1 MYRQFFVLAIVICTL
16 LAGRAAPAAEP
27 LPPRAEWIPQDA
39 VIVVDIAQ
47 PRRVLESL
55 LDDRV
60 TSAVTASPQ
69 YQAATSNAEFKQL
82 AGVVKHYQDKYQ
94 VDFRGLCGKLF
105 GGGITWAVGPKEASL
120 LIVDTEDARLLEEV
134 HEFMR
139 LVARGEA
146 EKRGEP
152 NAVASAEY
160 RGVTGWKFAPN
171 EAHAIIGNRLLLT
184 NKPDW
189 LKAAVDLRADPSGV
203 SVAKKPSYGTARQAV
218 GPGAVA
224 SIYVDVAVLKQIPQV
239 QNGLNKNAENPLA
252 SLLFAPLLSAMR
264 DANWLAMGVNLK
276 DQQLAVALATDA
288 APSDGSSP
296 KEFAT
301 PDSAA
306 GGAMPNFA
314 VPRQIAGLSFYRDL
328 HRFYAAK
335 DQLFPER
342 TSGLIFFENM
352 MGIFFTGRD
361 LTDEVLAETTP
372 HVRFVVA
379 EQQYDA
385 KVGTPQVQLPGF
397 AAVFRMKNPE
407 KFSLVAE
414 EAFQKA
420 LGLVNFTRGQ
430 KAEPGLIID
439 RPEHGGVKYT
449 VAAFAAPAKTDN
461 TDQTPVDMRF
471 NFSPTLAMP
480 NGYVIISST
489 EALARDLID
498 ALKAEAAG
506 NVQPLAGMHSLVTV
520 DGSRVASILNA
531 NREAMIQQSMVEKGK
546 TQEQAAQELDVGLKI
561 AQAIRKVSLSMGNR
575 DGQTQVRLEATVE
588 VP

>member
-1 MYRQFFVLAIVICTL
+1 MYRPVFALTLVLGAL
-16 LAGRAAPAAEP
+16 LAGRAAPAAET

-47 PRRVLESL
+47 PRKLLEPL

-60 TSAVTASPQ
+60 TNAVTASPQ
-69 YQAATSNAEFKQL
+69 YQAAVANPEFKQL
-82 AGVVKHYQDKYQ
+82 SGVIKHYQDKYQ

-105 GGGITWAVGPKEASL
+105 GGGVTWAVGPNEANL

-134 HEFMR
+134 HEFVR
-139 LVARGEA
+139 VVARGEA
-146 EKRGEP
+146 EKRGQP
-152 NAVASAEY
+152 NAVVSADY
-160 RGVTGWKFAPN
+160 RGVTGWKFGPN
-171 EAHAIIGNRLLLT
+171 EAHAIIGSRLVLT

-189 LKAAVDLRADPSGV
+189 LKAAVDLRADPNGA
-203 SVAKKPSYGTARQAV
+203 SVARAPNYRTAQQAV
-218 GPGAVA
+218 GGNAIG
-224 SIYVDVAVLKQIPQV
+224 SIYADLAVLKQIPNV
-239 QNGLNKNAENPLA
+239 QAGLAKNAENPLA
-252 SLLFAPLLSAMR
+252 SLLLAPLLAAMR
-264 DANWLAMGVNLK
+264 ESNWLAMGVNLQ
-276 DQQLAVALATDA
+276 DQKLAFDLAMDA
-288 APSDGSSP
+288 AASDGSSP

-301 PDSAA
+301 PETAV

-328 HRFYAAK
+328 HKFYAAK

-379 EQQYDA
+379 QQEYDA

-449 VAAFAAPAKTDN
+449 VAAFAAPAKTD
-461 TDQTPVDMRF
+461 QAPVDIRF
-471 NFSPTLAMP
+471 NFQPTLAMP
-480 NGYVIISST
+480 NGYVVISST

-498 ALKAEAAG
+498 ALKEEAAG

-531 NREAMIQQSMVEKGK
+531 NRENMIQQSMVEKGK
-546 TQEQAAQELDVGLKI
+546 THEQAAQELDVGLKI
-561 AQAIRKVSLSMGNR
+561 AEAIRQLTLSMGSR
-575 DGQTQVRLEATVE
+575 GGQTHARLEMTVE

>member
-1 MYRQFFVLAIVICTL
+1 MGC
-16 LAGRAAPAAEP
+16 AAPAAES

-47 PRRVLESL
+47 PRQLLDPL

-60 TSAVTASPQ
+60 TGAVTASPQ
-69 YQAATSNAEFKQL
+69 YQAATANAEFKQL
-82 AGVVKHYQDKYQ
+82 AGLVKHYQEKYQ

-105 GGGITWAVGPKEASL
+105 GGGVTWAVGPNEASL
-120 LIVDTEDARLLEEV
+120 LIVDTEDAKLLEEV
-134 HEFMR
+134 HEFIR
-139 LVARGEA
+139 VVARGEA
-146 EKRGEP
+146 EKRGQP
-152 NAVASAEY
+152 NAVASADY

-171 EAHAIIGNRLLLT
+171 EAHAIIGSRLVLT

-189 LKAAVDLRADPSGV
+189 LKAAVDLRADPNGA
-203 SVAKKPSYGTARQAV
+203 SVAKSPNYRTAQQAV
-218 GPGAVA
+218 GAKAVA
-224 SIYVDVAVLKQIPQV
+224 SVYANLAVLKQIPNLQAA
-239 QNGLNKNAENPLA
+239 LAKNNENPLA
-252 SLLFAPLLSAMR
+252 SLLFAPLLAAMR
-264 DANWLAMGVNLK
+264 ESNWLAMGVNLQ
-276 DQQLAVALATDA
+276 DQKLAVEVAMDS
-288 APSDGSSP
+288 APSDASSP

-328 HRFYAAK
+328 HKFYAAK

-372 HVRFVVA
+372 HVRFVAA

-439 RPEHGGVKYT
+439 RPVYARRQVHDRRVCSTRQDRATRRWTCG
-449 VAAFAAPAKTDN
+449 
-461 TDQTPVDMRF
+461 
-471 NFSPTLAMP
+471 S
-480 NGYVIISST
+480 ISSPPWPCPT
-489 EALARDLID
+489 
-498 ALKAEAAG
+498 
-506 NVQPLAGMHSLVTV
+506 
-520 DGSRVASILNA
+520 
-531 NREAMIQQSMVEKGK
+531 
-546 TQEQAAQELDVGLKI
+546 
-561 AQAIRKVSLSMGNR
+561 
-575 DGQTQVRLEATVE
+575 AT
-588 VP
+588 

>member
-1 MYRQFFVLAIVICTL
+1 MSRQFLALTIVTCSLFLTR
-16 LAGRAAPAAEP
+16 GAPAAEP

-39 VIVVDIAQ
+39 VIVVDIAE
-47 PRRVLESL
+47 PRRLLEPL

-69 YQAATSNAEFKQL
+69 YQAATANAEFKQL
-82 AGVVKHYQDKYQ
+82 AGAVKHYQEKYQ
-94 VDFRGLCGKLF
+94 VDFRGLVGKLL
-105 GGGITWAVGPKEASL
+105 GGGVTWAVGPNEASL
-120 LIVDTEDARLLEEV
+120 LIVDTEDAGLLEEV
-134 HEFMR
+134 HEFTR
-139 LVARGEA
+139 VVARGEA
-146 EKRGEP
+146 EKRGQP
-152 NAVASAEY
+152 NAVVSAEY
-160 RGVTGWKFAPN
+160 RGVTGWKFGPN
-171 EAHAIIGNRLLLT
+171 EAHTVIGNRLVLT

-189 LKAAVDLRADPSGV
+189 LKAAVDLRADPNGA
-203 SVAKKPSYGTARQAV
+203 SVAKAPNYRSARQAIGANAV
-218 GPGAVA
+218 G
-224 SIYVDVAVLKQIPQV
+224 SIYADLAVLKQIPNV
-239 QNGLNKNAENPLA
+239 QAALAKNAENPLA
-252 SLLFAPLLSAMR
+252 SLLFAPLLEAVRQS
-264 DANWLAMGVNLK
+264 NWLAMGVNVQ
-276 DQQLAVALATDA
+276 DQKLAIEVAADS
-288 APSDGSSP
+288 APSDAFSP

-301 PDSAA
+301 PDTAA

-314 VPRQIAGLSFYRDL
+314 VPRQIASLSFYRDL
-328 HRFYAAK
+328 HKFYAAK
-335 DQLFPER
+335 DRLFPER

-379 EQQYDA
+379 QQQYDA

-439 RPEHGGVKYT
+439 RPEHAGVKYT
-449 VAAFAAPAKTDN
+449 VAAFAPSARSGEG
-461 TDQTPVDMRF
+461 PVDMRF
-471 NFSPTLAMP
+471 NFQPTLAMP
-480 NGYVIISST
+480 QGHVIISSS

-498 ALKAEAAG
+498 ALKEEAAG
-506 NVQPLAGMHSLVTV
+506 NVQPLAGLHSLVTL
-520 DGSRVASILNA
+520 DGSRLASILNA

-546 TQEQAAQELDVGLKI
+546 THEQAAQELDVGLKI
-561 AQAIRKVSLSMGNR
+561 AGAVRQFTLSMGNR
-575 DGQTQVRLEATVE
+575 DGQTRVMLEATVE